1 MLLCQRNM
9 ELVKRNHKLHN
20 PNSPLL
26 IGDVKWGDVVNEV
39 DEPSYIDTQQK
50 LF

>member
-1 MLLCQRNM
+1 MN
-9 ELVKRNHKLHN
+9 LVKRNQKLHN

-26 IGDVKWGDVVNEV
+26 IGEVKDGDVVKEV
-39 DEPSYIDTQQK
+39 NEPSYIDTQQK